1 MTRRAP
7 FAPLFVVIEMKPARL
22 IIAGIAGVAGLLALV
37 LSGRDPAP
45 VQVVAPATPVAEQNT
60 VEVLV
65 AKSDI
70 LMGTVIGDT
79 ELSWSKWP
87 QDLAASTMIQKSARP
102 NALEEFKGAIV
113 RQAFFANEPIREE
126 KLIKGNGSGFLSAIL
141 PSGKRAI
148 AISIDSRGA
157 TSAGGFIL
165 PNDHVDVIVTR
176 RDADASQRANTDIF
190 SSMTILANVRV
201 LAIGQNVQEKNG
213 ERVVVGETATLELD
227 PAQAEQV
234 TLNQR
239 TGTLALALRSM
250 VDINKPEEK
259 RTSSGRT
266 GMTIVR
272 FGVSQ
277 EVR

>member
-1 MTRRAP
+1 
-7 FAPLFVVIEMKPARL
+7 MKPVRL
-22 IIAGIAGVAGLLALV
+22 AIAGVAGLAGVLALM
-37 LSGRDPAP
+37 LSGREPAQVIVQAPAP
-45 VQVVAPATPVAEQNT
+45 VKDDPKFA
-60 VEVLV
+60 EVLV
-65 AKSDI
+65 AKVDI
-70 LMGTVIGDT
+70 GMGTALSEN
-79 ELSWSKWP
+79 ELTWAKWP
-87 QDLAASTMIQKSARP
+87 QELAASTLIQKSARP

-113 RQAFFANEPIREE
+113 RQPFFTNEPIREE
-126 KLIKGNGSGFLSAIL
+126 KVIKGNGSGFLSAIL
-141 PSGKRAI
+141 PTGKRAI

-176 RDADASQRANTDIF
+176 RDADASVRAGSDIY
-190 SSMTILANVRV
+190 SSMTILSNVRV

-213 ERVVVGETATLELD
+213 ERVVVGETATLELE
-227 PAQAEQV
+227 PSQAEQI

-259 RTSSGRT
+259 RPKAAGS

>member
-1 MTRRAP
+1 
-7 FAPLFVVIEMKPARL
+7 MKPVRL
-22 IIAGIAGVAGLLALV
+22 AIAGVAGLAGVLALM
-37 LSGRDPAP
+37 LSGREPAP
-45 VQVVAPATPVAEQNT
+45 VVVQTPAAPKDDPKFA
-60 VEVLV
+60 EVLV
-65 AKSDI
+65 AKVDI
-70 LMGTVIGDT
+70 SMGTS
-79 ELSWSKWP
+79 LSENDLTWAKWP
-87 QDLAASTMIQKSARP
+87 QELAASTLIQKSARP

-113 RQAFFANEPIREE
+113 RQPFFTNEPIREE
-126 KLIKGNGSGFLSAIL
+126 KVIKGNGSGFLSAIL

-176 RDADASQRANTDIF
+176 RDADASTRAGSDVY
-190 SSMTILANVRV
+190 SSITILSNVRV

-213 ERVVVGETATLELD
+213 ERVVVGETATLELE
-227 PAQAEQV
+227 PSQAEQV

-259 RTSSGRT
+259 RPKSAGS

-272 FGVSQ
+272 FGVAQ

>member
-1 MTRRAP
+1 
-7 FAPLFVVIEMKPARL
+7 MKPSRL
-22 IIAGIAGVAGLLALV
+22 IIIGVAGFAGLLALM
-37 LSGRDPAP
+37 LSGREPQ
-45 VQVVAPATPVAEQNT
+45 QVVVQAPAPATDPKHT
-60 VEVLV
+60 EVLV
-65 AKSDI
+65 ARVD
-70 LMGTVIGDT
+70 LQMGTALGDN
-79 ELSWSKWP
+79 ELTWVKWP
-87 QDLAASTMIQKSARP
+87 QELAASALIQKSARP
-102 NALEEFKGAIV
+102 NAIEEFKGSIT

-157 TSAGGFIL
+157 SSAGGFIL

-176 RDADASQRANTDIF
+176 RDGEASLKAGTDVF
-190 SSMTILANVRV
+190 TSGTLLVNVRV
-201 LAIGQNVQEKNG
+201 LAIGQNIQEKNG

-227 PAQAEQV
+227 PSQTEV
-234 TLNQR
+234 ITLNQR

-259 RTSSGRT
+259 RTRNGSNA
-266 GMTIVR
+266 MTIVR

-277 EVR
+277 EVNR